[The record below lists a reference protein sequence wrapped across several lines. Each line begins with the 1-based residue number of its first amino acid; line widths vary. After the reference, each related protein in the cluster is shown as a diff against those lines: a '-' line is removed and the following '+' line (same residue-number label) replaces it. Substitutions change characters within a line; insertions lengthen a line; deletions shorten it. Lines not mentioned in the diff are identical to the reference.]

1 MESAR
6 LSAST
11 SLPFIRTVIQNNEK
25 ETELYK
31 SSAWFR
37 DTLEHTVVD
46 VYKLYSTLVDQRYTF
61 GKKKTKKNS
70 NF

>member
-1 MESAR
+1 MSRHLESAR
-6 LSAST
+6 LSVSS

-37 DTLEHTVVD
+37 DTLEHAVVD
-46 VYKLYSTLVDQRYTF
+46 VCKLYLTLVDQRYTRIDF
-61 GKKKTKKNS
+61 N